1 MAGPAKPYYD
11 WVGSDHAD
19 DLQYV
24 FGKPFTTPK
33 AYGDRQRD
41 LSGYMIAYWTNFA
54 RTGDPNRGNLKVPVT
69 WPELTSTRHQFL
81 DINGKMNESSIGH
94 QMRLRF
100 VHLWTST
107 LPSLPSHGV
116 TEAQ

>member
-1 MAGPAKPYYD
+1 MD
-11 WVGSDHAD
+11 TFTS
-19 DLQYV
+19 V
-24 FGKPFTTPK
+24 FLS
-33 AYGDRQRD
+33 AYFHR
-41 LSGYMIAYWTNFA
+41 
-54 RTGDPNRGNLKVPVT
+54 DPNRGNLKVPVT

-81 DINGKMNESSIGH
+81 DINGKMNESSIG
-94 QMRLRF
+94 QEMRLRF